1 MEVEDPVVVMI
12 FDVPVGITEEEG
24 EGWREWNRE
33 RGGGSRRAGGNMTK
47 RTGGPSICNIS
58 KVSGTRSG
66 FGKRVNWVFWQ
77 FLCPSVIGLAF
88 VCF

>member
-1 MEVEDPVVVMI
+1 MKVEKYLWCRPYVSKVK
-12 FDVPVGITEEEG
+12 
-24 EGWREWNRE
+24 EW
-33 RGGGSRRAGGNMTK
+33 AGCNMTK